1 MVLGIAGS
9 VLHPSRPSFGT
20 LVFWYFRVDLGT
32 FWYFLVTFGYIWVLF
47 GTFPFPFNQE
57 VQVGPFKTQIGQW
70 CSWQQVD
77 FGHILQVD
85 PVLIFWDL

>member
-20 LVFWYFRVDLGT
+20 LVFLYFRVELGT
-32 FWYFLVTFGYIWVLF
+32 FLSLLGTYGYFLVLSLSLL
-47 GTFPFPFNQE
+47 NQE

-70 CSWQQVD
+70 CSCSRL
-77 FGHILQVD
+77 ILD
-85 PVLIFWDL
+85 ISCK

>member
-1 MVLGIAGS
+1 MLGIASS

-20 LVFWYFRVDLGT
+20 LVFLYFRVDLGT
-32 FWYFLVTFGYIWVLF
+32 FLSLLGTYGYFLVLSLSLL
-47 GTFPFPFNQE
+47 NQE